1 MIGMNSSQLRGVVK
15 RQGFTIVELLVVVV
29 VIGILS
35 VITVV
40 SYTGITQQANVA
52 RMQVE
57 LESAYKKLN
66 MFYTENDTY
75 PVDLSAAKTA
85 GLIPTDTKTN
95 EIYVADNSVN
105 PAYYC
110 YSYTTGTETY
120 AIDSSSSV
128 SKGGCLTNLVT
139 NGDFSNGTTGWRKE
153 SCNFSS
159 ITDSRLSFIGS
170 GTNQNFGIY
179 SAMSP
184 ATQEGHKYYQRF
196 SMRTFDD
203 GCESFSVAYNG
214 APAAVIF
221 SPSKDTIYTL
231 SRVWTQSSSTY
242 NLIFAQS
249 KWADAAAAAG
259 KTFDVGY
266 VLALDLTEA
275 FGAGNEPTAAQMDAM
290 LAKYPDSWFDG
301 TKKGSLFW

>member
-1 MIGMNSSQLRGVVK
+1 MIRMSNSQLGEVVK
-15 RQGFTIVELLVVVV
+15 RQGFTIVELLVVIT

-75 PVDLSAAKTA
+75 PVDLSAAKDA
-85 GLIPTDTKTN
+85 KLIPTDSKTN

-110 YSYTTGTETY
+110 YSFTTGTETY

-139 NGDFSNGTTGWRKE
+139 NGDFSNGTTGWGADYGTL
-153 SCNFSS
+153 SASS
-159 ITDSRLSFIGS
+159 NELTFTATSDRVTSARILQLIG
-170 GTNQNFGIY
+170 TI
-179 SAMSP
+179 A
-184 ATQEGHKYYQRF
+184 GHKYYVHG
-196 SMRTFDD
+196 SIMRTNANKFRPMVGADSLTLTAVANTYVTY
-203 GCESFSVAYNG
+203 GVVVTALNTGSHSVYLPDTVAG
-214 APAAVIF
+214 EVIKF
-221 SPSKDTIYTL
+221 K
-231 SRVWTQSSSTY
+231 
-242 NLIFAQS
+242 NLLVI
-249 KWADAAAAAG
+249 
-259 KTFDVGY
+259 
-266 VLALDLTEA
+266 DLTEA
-275 FGAGNEPTAAQMDAM
+275 FGAGNEPTAEQMDAY
-290 LAKYPDSWFDG
+290 LAAYPDSWFDG